1 MMPSIFR
8 FGLIA
13 LTALA
18 FQSSLVS
25 AQTFSDSFAGFGSS
39 NGEPIEIESNE
50 LQVEDKTKVATFIGD
65 VVVTQGETRLKTSRL
80 KVFYDGGGAD
90 SGQPSPASTD
100 QSAGSVPAQQEISR
114 LEAAGGVLISSK
126 DQTATGDAAN
136 FDMKREV
143 MVMTGREVVLT
154 QGANVV
160 VGNHLTVNLKT
171 GQANLKAA
179 PASNAAQQQ
188 GGGSGRVKVRIL
200 PNTVP
205 KEN

>member
-1 MMPSIFR
+1 MMTQLFKL
-8 FGLIA
+8 G
-13 LTALA
+13 LTAL
-18 FQSSLVS
+18 S
-25 AQTFSDSFAGFGSS
+25 ALFIANAPAISQTFSDSFAGFGSS

-65 VVVTQGETRLKTSRL
+65 VVVTQGDTRLKTARL
-80 KVFYDGGGAD
+80 KVFYDGGGAAKSD
-90 SGQPSPASTD
+90 PAGQA
-100 QSAGSVPAQQEISR
+100 AGSVPAQQEISR
-114 LEAAGGVLISSK
+114 LEAAGGVHISSK

-136 FDMKREV
+136 FDMQREV
-143 MVMTGREVVLT
+143 MVMTGREVVLS

-179 PASNAAQQQ
+179 PAAAAAQQN
-188 GGGSGRVKVRIL
+188 GSGSGRVKVRIL
-200 PNTVP
+200 PNSMP

>member
-1 MMPSIFR
+1 MTTSTFKL
-8 FGLIA
+8 GLIA
-13 LTALA
+13 ISALVLANTAA
-18 FQSSLVS
+18 MS
-25 AQTFSDSFAGFGSS
+25 QTFSDSFAGFGSS

-65 VVVTQGETRLKTSRL
+65 VVVTQGETRLKTARL
-80 KVFYDGGGAD
+80 KVFYDGGAD
-90 SGQPSPASTD
+90 KAESQPSSQST
-100 QSAGSVPAQQEISR
+100 ASVPAQQEISK
-114 LEAAGGVLISSK
+114 LEAVGGVHISSK

-136 FDMKREV
+136 FDMKREI
-143 MVMTGREVVLT
+143 MVMTGREVVLS

-179 PASNAAQQQ
+179 PAPASAQKQ

-205 KEN
+205 SEN

>member
-1 MMPSIFR
+1 MMKPVLKGS
-8 FGLIA
+8 LIVFSA
-13 LTALA
+13 LLLVGAPAL
-18 FQSSLVS
+18 

-50 LQVEDKTKVATFIGD
+50 LQVEDKTKVATFIGN
-65 VVVTQGETRLKTSRL
+65 VVVVQGDTRLETARL
-80 KVFYDGGGAD
+80 KVFYDGGGN
-90 SGQPSPASTD
+90 SGSQPAT
-100 QSAGSVPAQQEISR
+100 AQQEISR
-114 LEAAGGVLISSK
+114 LEAAGGVHISSK

-143 MVMTGREVVLT
+143 MVMTGREVVLS

-160 VGNHLTVNLKT
+160 VGNRLTVNLKT

-179 PASNAAQQQ
+179 PAPATANQ

-200 PNTVP
+200 PNSVP
-205 KEN
+205 SAQQ